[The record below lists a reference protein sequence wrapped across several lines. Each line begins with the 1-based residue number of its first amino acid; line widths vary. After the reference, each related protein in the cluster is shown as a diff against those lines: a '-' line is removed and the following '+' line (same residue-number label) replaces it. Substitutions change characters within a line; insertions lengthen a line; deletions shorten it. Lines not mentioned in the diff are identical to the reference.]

1 MNPTQ
6 LILLAL
12 KVSILLAVFAIGL
25 AASAKDATYLFRNPR
40 QLVRALLPMYVIM
53 PLAAG
58 AIASAFDLYPAV
70 KIALVALS
78 VSPIPPI
85 LPKKQLKAG
94 GEESYTIG
102 LLVAMSLLA
111 VVFVPLALELL
122 QRAFKSPAQL
132 APAAVAQLVLSTV
145 LVPLALGIAVRYLL
159 PAFAE
164 RSAKPVSMV
173 ASVLLLV
180 GSLPILFAAQPA
192 IASLIG
198 SGTIVI
204 IVVFTLIGLVVGHWL
219 GGPDPNDRTVLALA
233 TTSRHPGIAVAIAHT
248 NFPEQ
253 KLALAA
259 ILLYL
264 LVSALVTMPYLKS
277 RKRAEA
283 IET

>member
-12 KVSILLAVFAIGL
+12 KASILLAVFALGL
-25 AASAKDATYLFRNPR
+25 AASTKDATYLFRNPR
-40 QLVRALLPMYVIM
+40 QLVRALLPMYIIM
-53 PLAAG
+53 PLVAG

-70 KIALVALS
+70 KIALVVLS

-111 VVFVPLALELL
+111 IVFVPLALELL
-122 QRAFKSPAQL
+122 QRVFKSPAQI

-198 SGTIVI
+198 SGTLVA
-204 IVVFTLIGLVVGHWL
+204 IVVFTLIGLAVGHWL

-233 TTSRHPGIAVAIAHT
+233 TTSRHPSVAAAIAHT

-264 LVSALVTMPYLKS
+264 LVSAAVTIPYLKS
-277 RKRAEA
+277 RKRTEV
-283 IET
+283 I

>member
-12 KVSILLAVFAIGL
+12 KVSILLAVFALGL

-40 QLVRALLPMYVIM
+40 QLVRALLPMYIIM
-53 PLAAG
+53 PLVAG
-58 AIASAFDLYPAV
+58 VIASAFDLYPAV

-111 VVFVPLALELL
+111 IVFVPLALELL
-122 QRAFKSPAQL
+122 QRAFKSPAQI

-198 SGTIVI
+198 SGTLVA
-204 IVVFTLIGLVVGHWL
+204 IVVFTLIGLAVGHWL
-219 GGPDPNDRTVLALA
+219 GGPEPNDQTVLALA
-233 TTSRHPGIAVAIAHT
+233 TTSRHPGVAVAIAHT

-253 KLALAA
+253 KFALAA

-277 RKRAEA
+277 RKRADA
-283 IET
+283 I